1 LRGEFFLKKKYLFD
15 FKKTMPRSR
24 SRTHRRVGKRS
35 RTRVG
40 GIEDNGTAA
49 LYEFLRPY
57 TRIALDDKCQYEMV
71 KPKLFVWHSEGNRW
85 SQMPQDKVDDLWNH
99 NKQDVKKLC
108 KELNDNMFELYPHM
122 ENTFKRALKDVNS
135 RDVAGLYTDGRDFVV
150 VVRTPD
156 EIFSTHGQALGM
168 SSFLAGGVGGYLAGS
183 ALPKAF
189 DVVTSRLKKE
199 EDEANKTA
207 IDAEVLKLIT
217 LMGEVGLDEQKKVAS
232 DEQKAAS
239 KEPDDG
245 STFRRST
252 LLLGLQKLDT
262 WHNKDVFER
271 VYKKVYPDGQPTA
284 SDDA

>member
-99 NKQDVKKLC
+99 NKHDVKKLC

-156 EIFSTHGQALGM
+156 EIFPSHGQALGL

-183 ALPKAF
+183 AIPKVF
-189 DVVTSRLKKE
+189 DVGTAML
-199 EDEANKTA
+199 NKTDGNKKA
-207 IDAEVLKLIT
+207 IDDEVIELIR
-217 LMGEVGLDEQKKVAS
+217 LMGEVAVDEKN
-232 DEQKAAS
+232 
-239 KEPDDG
+239 DG
-245 STFRRST
+245 ST
-252 LLLGLQKLDT
+252 LLLGLQKLNT
-262 WHNKDVFER
+262 WHDKDMFEIAYNKVW
-271 VYKKVYPDGQPTA
+271 PNGQPAA
-284 SDDA
+284 SE